1 MIGVIQQEVDMQQEV
16 DEKDEKNEKK
26 DVKKEIIEHQEV
38 V

>member
-1 MIGVIQQEVDMQQEV
+1 MIGVIQQEVGMQQEV

-26 DVKKEIIEHQEV
+26 DEKKEIEHQEV

>member
-26 DVKKEIIEHQEV
+26 DVKKEIEHQEV

>member
-1 MIGVIQQEVDMQQEV
+1 MIGVIQQEV

-26 DVKKEIIEHQEV
+26 DVKKEIEHQEV